1 MTTPTAAP
9 GPGVHT
15 GSFGGYPFPA
25 DVVARIINLLISGA
39 VFAPSLTRQGTVR
52 SIGRL
57 AHRQADRVGLAG
69 RTPAVPDHQRR

>member
-15 GSFGGYPFPA
+15 SSFGGYPFPA
-25 DVVARIINLLISGA
+25 EVVARILNLLISGA

-52 SIGRL
+52 STVAWPTAKPTGWS
-57 AHRQADRVGLAG
+57 LAG
-69 RTPAVPDHQRR
+69 RTPAVPRDRRF